1 MKGAIASLAGRACE
15 AAAANGRRG
24 ALLILAVSASMTA
37 GSLPSASAATAGS
50 ELWVAR
56 YDAAAHVDVAN
67 ALGVSPDG
75 SAVFVTGFSDGSTGY
90 AYATAAYD
98 ASSGS
103 KLWTKR
109 YDGPGNGTDYAHAL
123 GVSPDGSAVFVTG
136 SSHGPGS
143 NWDYATV
150 AYDLATGATLW
161 TRRYDGPATEYRRD
175 VANALGVS
183 PDGSAVFVTGYS
195 HGSTGGDDYATVAY
209 DAKTGV
215 RLWTKRYDGPAHEH
229 DIANALG
236 VSPDGS
242 AVFVTGSS
250 PGRRYYDDY
259 LTVAY
264 DAGTGATLWTKRY
277 DGPAQINPAD
287 AAEALAV
294 SPDGS
299 AVFVTGSSRGP
310 GSSWDYGTIAYDA
323 KTGARLWTKRYDGPA
338 NRTDHAFAL
347 EVSPD
352 GSAMF
357 VTGGS
362 NESTRAYDYATVA
375 YDASTGSKLW
385 ATRYDGPADRSVAAY
400 AIGVSPVGS
409 AVFVTGG
416 GAPGSR
422 YYSDY
427 ATVAYDAATGAEVW
441 ATGYDGPASGDDDA
455 LALAL
460 GVSPVGSAV
469 FVTGRSAVGST
480 GDVDFATVAYA
491 A

>member
-1 MKGAIASLAGRACE
+1 MRGAIASLARWACG
-15 AAAANGRRG
+15 AAGANGRRG
-24 ALLILAVSASMTA
+24 VPLILAVCAAVTV
-37 GSLPSASAATAGS
+37 GSLPDAWAATAGS
-50 ELWVAR
+50 QLWVAR
-56 YDAAAHVDVAN
+56 YDAAAHADVAT

-75 SAVFVTGFSDGSTGY
+75 SAVFVTGYSKGSTGY

-98 ASSGS
+98 AVSGS
-103 KLWTKR
+103 SLWTKR
-109 YDGPGNGTDYAHAL
+109 YDGPGIGPEYAHAL

-136 SSHGPGS
+136 SSRGPGS
-143 NWDYATV
+143 SWDYATV
-150 AYDLATGATLW
+150 TYDLATGAKLW
-161 TRRYDGPATEYRRD
+161 ARRYDGPATEFSD
-175 VANALGVS
+175 DAANALGVS

-195 HGSTGGDDYATVAY
+195 KGSTGDDDYATVAY

-215 RLWTKRYDGPAHEH
+215 RLWAKRYDGPADEH

-250 PGRRYYDDY
+250 PGRRYSDDY
-259 LTVAY
+259 ATVAY
-264 DAGTGATLWTKRY
+264 DADTGATLWIKRY
-277 DGPAQINPAD
+277 DGPAKLHPSD
-287 AAEALAV
+287 AAEALRV

-299 AVFVTGSSRGP
+299 AVFVTGSSHGP
-310 GSSWDYGTIAYDA
+310 GSSWDYATVAYDA
-323 KTGARLWTKRYDGPA
+323 RTGARLWTKRYDGPA
-338 NRTDHAFAL
+338 GGTDHAFAL

-352 GSAMF
+352 GSAVF

-362 NESTRAYDYATVA
+362 KASTRAYDYATVA
-375 YDASTGSKLW
+375 YDASTGSRLW
-385 ATRYDGPADRSVAAY
+385 ATRDDGPADRSVAAY
-400 AIGVSPVGS
+400 AIGVSPDGS

-422 YYSDY
+422 YYADY
-427 ATVAYDAATGAEVW
+427 ATVAYDAATGAKRW
-441 ATGYDGPASGDDDA
+441 ATSYDGPANGDDDA
-455 LALAL
+455 YAL

-469 FVTGRSAVGST
+469 FATGRSAAGST